1 LVFFWCAQRCVL
13 GSEQLRVAQEGK
25 RMGGA
30 EPRVAAWTPKMPAPE
45 ARLAALPREL
55 RDSRM
60 KIFSGTANRPLA
72 QVGSL
77 TLFVHVR
84 PLGSVSYYRK
94 QKLLFSFLCNLGTIV
109 LYFLFFTGFKSSMA
123 LCMIILLIQLRA

>member
-1 LVFFWCAQRCVL
+1 VL

-30 EPRVAAWTPKMPAPE
+30 EPRVAAWTPKTPAPE

-60 KIFSGTANRPLA
+60 KIFSGTANHPLA
-72 QVGSL
+72 QVGLASL
-77 TLFVHVR
+77 TLFVRVGCLV
-84 PLGSVSYYRK
+84 P
-94 QKLLFSFLCNLGTIV
+94 
-109 LYFLFFTGFKSSMA
+109 
-123 LCMIILLIQLRA
+123 

>member
-1 LVFFWCAQRCVL
+1 
-13 GSEQLRVAQEGK
+13 
-25 RMGGA
+25 MGGA
-30 EPRVAAWTPKMPAPE
+30 AEPRAAVWTPKAPAPE
-45 ARLAALPREL
+45 ARLAALPREP

-84 PLGSVSYYRK
+84 PLGSVGYYRK
-94 QKLLFSFLCNLGTIV
+94 EEKLLFPSLCNLGTIV
-109 LYFLFFTGFKSSMA
+109 LYFLV
-123 LCMIILLIQLRA
+123 L